1 MQCLAWPVFWC
12 SVMLCFW
19 TVKRAK
25 PIAAIQN
32 LTKEK
37 KQKTEKTPKSEKT
50 TKQLLGEF
58 YSDKKYLENLMKDEG
73 TLLLF
78 QIYTHC
84 MFLYLKNSYIQ
95 VCFILVE

>member
-1 MQCLAWPVFWC
+1 MH

-32 LTKEK
+32 LTKEEK
-37 KQKTEKTPKSEKT
+37 RKTEKTPKSEKT

-73 TLLLF
+73 TLLF
-78 QIYTHC
+78 VQIYTHC
-84 MFLYLKNSYIQ
+84 MFL
-95 VCFILVE
+95 CT